1 MAPVT
6 RGGLNPATLTNLVTN
21 EVVNFMFNP
30 FEYSIKKSNSWTP
43 NSVVGLNLPK
53 LQFHEGQA
61 QTLSLTLHFDS
72 QARGTDVREYSAPL
86 WTMMMIDTNRR
97 NSESGKSEPPPVKF
111 KWNRL
116 EFKAVITS
124 MTEKI
129 TLFSDAGVPLRS
141 SVDVSLQQYID
152 NSDIPPQIAQ
162 QGSGQAAPTTATV
175 VQGDRPDNIAAQN
188 GGNPANYR
196 QIAAD
201 NNIDNPLNVPPGT
214 NLRVR

>member
-1 MAPVT
+1 MPPVT

-21 EVVNFMFNP
+21 EVVHFMFNP
-30 FEYSIKKSNSWTP
+30 FEYSITKSNSWTP

-61 QTLSLTLHFDS
+61 QSLSLTLHFDS
-72 QARGTDVREYSAPL
+72 QAGGTDVRAYSAPL

-111 KWNRL
+111 KWARL

-129 TLFSDAGVPLRS
+129 TLFSETGVPLRC

-152 NSDIPPQIAQ
+152 DSDIPPQVAQ
-162 QGSGQAAPTTATV
+162 QSGGATAQQTTTV
-175 VQGDRPDNIAAQN
+175 TEGTRPDHIAAQN
-188 GGNPANYR
+188 GGDPTNQR
-196 QIAAD
+196 KIMAD
-201 NNIDNPLNVPPGT
+201 NNIDNPLNIPSGT
-214 NLRVR
+214 NLRI